1 MAEREEEQGWEAG
14 EAERADE
21 EFLAAIAEWS
31 GTPSSNKILLTML
44 ASTRLRSMSNVI
56 PKDQTAGPVHGWSIC
71 TLVQQAETTVSDR
84 ETGAIRKV
92 SISSLTA
99 STLPSRT
106 SVQNDKAFHDAKQEM
121 SIDKSRWHRAS
132 KSMCPGPV
140 FQNVSSRNDTTRL
153 LYQPVRE
160 KYPLLKD
167 RPNRSYIHQKF
178 QEAQLHGIVS
188 FAPAVC
194 ASTPQL
200 PHQKEATTFTHKTIS
215 TVNGDPLRLEEI
227 RPGGAHEV
235 IQIEHLMPVTD
246 IRRIFESPL
255 TSASWLANDI
265 LFLCATRGQALHGTL
280 LSVIEVRFLAL
291 VCVRVCLRVC
301 LRVRACVC
309 VCVRA

>member
-44 ASTRLRSMSNVI
+44 ASTRLRNMSNVI

-71 TLVQQAETTVSDR
+71 TLVEQAETTVSDR
-84 ETGAIRKV
+84 ETGAMRKV

-106 SVQNDKAFHDAKQEM
+106 SDQNDQAFDDAKQEM
-121 SIDKSRWHRAS
+121 SIAKSGWHRAS

-167 RPNRSYIHQKF
+167 RPNRSQIHQKL
-178 QEAQLHGIVS
+178 QEAQLHGIDS
-188 FAPAVC
+188 FAPLAQC
-194 ASTPQL
+194 HTWYGKRQRPQVSL
-200 PHQKEATTFTHKTIS
+200 SLSLSIS
-215 TVNGDPLRLEEI
+215 LSHTNTLSLSLCLSFPSRALSLSPSIPLFI
-227 RPGGAHEV
+227 
-235 IQIEHLMPVTD
+235 
-246 IRRIFESPL
+246 PL
-255 TSASWLANDI
+255 YT
-265 LFLCATRGQALHGTL
+265 
-280 LSVIEVRFLAL
+280 
-291 VCVRVCLRVC
+291 CV
-301 LRVRACVC
+301 
-309 VCVRA
+309 